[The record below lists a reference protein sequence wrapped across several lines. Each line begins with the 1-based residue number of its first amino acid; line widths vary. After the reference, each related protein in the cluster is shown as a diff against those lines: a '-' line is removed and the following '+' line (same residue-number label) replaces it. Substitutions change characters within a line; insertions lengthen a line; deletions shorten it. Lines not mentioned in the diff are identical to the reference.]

1 IRTPDRGGFTT
12 RAGGGSIRRP
22 AARGSAPRRRGP
34 AYREVFRAPVLV
46 ASAAGRPC
54 FSAEVA
60 FLLGFGDQSS
70 VNRAFRR
77 WTGESRGGEL
87 APAAGETVRPCPS
100 PGVPR
105 PRGSVSSGRRR

>member
-1 IRTPDRGGFTT
+1 
-12 RAGGGSIRRP
+12 
-22 AARGSAPRRRGP
+22 APRRRGP

-77 WTGESRGGEL
+77 WTGESPGRGVGAGGGRDRAPVPIAGGASPPRRAGVRYPGVSPVGRGG
-87 APAAGETVRPCPS
+87 ARGGPW
-100 PGVPR
+100 
-105 PRGSVSSGRRR
+105 PRGRERP